1 MINTKREIRRIV
13 ILNCSTNHMFSIF
26 LLFSFF
32 LTFEYCSARDTIT
45 INNSL
50 KDEGV
55 NTIISAGENFELG
68 FFTPNGSSISRRYVG
83 IWYYKLNPQTV
94 VWVANRNNPL
104 RDSGGA
110 FAVAEDGNLRVLDKS
125 GKSYWGTNLERS
137 SSLHRT
143 VKLLDNGNLIV
154 CNEDQESHSVKILW
168 QSFANPTDTFL
179 PGMKMDE
186 TIALTSWTSNEDP
199 APGNFSFV
207 QDQGEKNQ
215 YIIWKRSLRYWKSSV
230 IGKLVGTSEMSSA
243 ISYFLSNF
251 TLKISPNNSV
261 PFITSSLYID
271 TRMVMTHWGQLQYLK
286 LDSEKIWSLFWV
298 EPRDRCSVFN
308 ACGNFGSCNSKYD
321 SMCKCLPGFLPNSI
335 ESWNA
340 GEYSGG
346 CSRKTNAC
354 GEDAKSDTFLSLK
367 MMKVGNP
374 DSQFNAKN
382 EVECK
387 SECLNNCHCYA
398 YSYED
403 TEKGSQGDSD
413 NAVCW
418 IWSEDLNNLQEEYEH
433 GYDLYVRVAF
443 SDIESTRRSCR
454 TCGTNFIP
462 YPLSTGPKCGDPMYF
477 SFYCNTSS
485 GQLDFENPGGTYQV
499 ISINPETQKFL
510 IHINGLSKCEGQSS
524 WDKLLRL
531 DRSSPFHLTDNCYAD
546 PSTFTSG
553 APMKHGIELELSW
566 EEPLE
571 PICSS
576 MLDCMEWPNSTCNT
590 TGDGNKRCLCT
601 TNFLWDGF
609 KLNCTLEGSHS
620 YQTDK
625 HMSLLEIIVVTLTTM
640 VILILLSSTLAYIY
654 LRKRRQENT
663 QESRGYVKKKSGI
676 NLYGSEKYI
685 RDMIESGRF
694 KEDDAQAIDI
704 PHFHLESILDATNN
718 FANVNKLG
726 QGGFGPVYKGK
737 FPGGQEMAVKRLSS
751 FSGQGLEEFK
761 NEVVLIAKL
770 QHRNLVKLL
779 GYCLEG
785 DEKMLIYEYM
795 PNRSLDA
802 FIFDRKQCGLLD
814 WDMRLKIILGIA
826 RGLLYLHEDSRLRI
840 IHRDLKASNILL
852 DEEMNPKISDFGL
865 ARIFG
870 GKETAANTER
880 VVGTYGYMSPEYAL
894 DGHFSVKSDVFSFGV
909 MVLEIISG
917 KRNTGFYQVEHEL
930 SLLGYAWHLWKVD
943 RVLDFMDQTLSDTWN
958 ADECLKYV
966 NVGLLCLQEDP
977 NERPTMSNVVF
988 MLSSESNTLPSP
1000 KEPAFVLRRCLSSRA
1015 STSSKVETFSRNE
1028 LTVTLE
1034 KGR

>member
-1 MINTKREIRRIV
+1 MINTKGEIRRIV
-13 ILNCSTNHMFSIF
+13 ILNCYTNHMFSIF

-32 LTFEYCSARDTIT
+32 ITFEYCSARDTIT

-110 FAVAEDGNLRVLDKS
+110 FVVAEDGNLRVLDKN

-154 CNEDQESHSVKILW
+154 CNGDQESHSVKILW

-186 TIALTSWTSNEDP
+186 TIGLTSWTSNEDP
-199 APGNFSFV
+199 APGNFSFE

-261 PFITSSLYID
+261 PFITSSLYSD

-286 LDSEKIWSLFWV
+286 LDSQKIWSLVWV

-321 SMCKCLPGFLPNSI
+321 SMCKCLPGFMPNSI

-346 CSRKTNAC
+346 CSRKTNVC
-354 GEDAKSDTFLSLK
+354 SEDAKSDTFLSLK

-413 NAVCW
+413 SAVCW
-418 IWSEDLNNLQEEYEH
+418 IWSEDLNNLQEEHEH
-433 GYDLYVRVAF
+433 GCDLHVRVAF
-443 SDIESTRRSCR
+443 SDIE
-454 TCGTNFIP
+454 
-462 YPLSTGPKCGDPMYF
+462 
-477 SFYCNTSS
+477 
-485 GQLDFENPGGTYQV
+485 
-499 ISINPETQKFL
+499 
-510 IHINGLSKCEGQSS
+510 
-524 WDKLLRL
+524 
-531 DRSSPFHLTDNCYAD
+531 
-546 PSTFTSG
+546 
-553 APMKHGIELELSW
+553 
-566 EEPLE
+566 
-571 PICSS
+571 
-576 MLDCMEWPNSTCNT
+576 
-590 TGDGNKRCLCT
+590 GN
-601 TNFLWDGF
+601 
-609 KLNCTLEGSHS
+609 HS

-625 HMSLLEIIVVTLTTM
+625 HMSLLEIIVVTLTAL
-640 VILILLSSTLAYIY
+640 VILILLSSTVTYIY
-654 LRKRRQENT
+654 LRKRNQENT

-676 NLYGSEKYI
+676 NMYGSEKYI

-751 FSGQGLEEFK
+751 CSGQGLEEFK

-779 GYCLEG
+779 GYCLEE

-802 FIFDRKQCGLLD
+802 FIFDRKRCGLLD

-909 MVLEIISG
+909 VVLEIISG

-943 RVLDFMDQTLSDTWN
+943 RVLDFMDQTLSDTCN

-1015 STSSKVETFSRNE
+1015 STSSKMETFSRNE

-1034 KGR
+1034 NGR

>member
-1 MINTKREIRRIV
+1 MVNTKEEIRRI
-13 ILNCSTNHMFSIF
+13 ISLKRFTNHMLSIF
-26 LLFSFF
+26 LLCSFF
-32 LTFEYCSARDTIT
+32 FTFEHCSARDTIT
-45 INNSL
+45 INNIL
-50 KDEGV
+50 KDEGG
-55 NTIISAGENFELG
+55 NTLISEGEKFELG
-68 FFTPNGSSISRRYVG
+68 FFTPNGSSSSRRYVG
-83 IWYYKLNPQTV
+83 IWYYQLNPQTI

-104 RDSGGA
+104 LDSGGA
-110 FAVAEDGNLRVLDKS
+110 FAVAEDGNLRVLDRN
-125 GKSYWGTNLERS
+125 GRSYWTTNLETS
-137 SSLHRT
+137 SSQHRT
-143 VKLLDNGNLIV
+143 VRLMDNGNLIV
-154 CNEDQESHSVKILW
+154 SHEDQENHSAKILW

-186 TIALTSWTSNEDP
+186 TLALTSWTSYDDP
-199 APGNFSFV
+199 APGNFTFE
-207 QDQGEKNQ
+207 QDQEVNQ

-251 TLKISPNNSV
+251 TSKISPNNSV
-261 PFITSSLYID
+261 PFITSSLYSD
-271 TRMVMTHWGQLQYLK
+271 TRMVMSYWGQLQYLK
-286 LDSEKIWSLFWV
+286 LDSEKIWSLVWV

-308 ACGNFGSCNSKYD
+308 SCGNFGSCNSKYD
-321 SMCKCLPGFLPNSI
+321 SMCKCLPGFKPNSI

-340 GEYSGG
+340 GEFSGG
-346 CSRKTNAC
+346 CSRKTNVC
-354 GEDAKSDTFLSLK
+354 SEDAKSDTFLSLK

-382 EVECK
+382 EEECK

-398 YSYED
+398 YSYADNEN
-403 TEKGSQGDSD
+403 GSQGDSN

-418 IWSEDLNNLQEEYEH
+418 IWSEDLNNLQEEYDD
-433 GYDLYVRVAF
+433 GCDLNVRVAF
-443 SDIESTRRSCR
+443 SDIESTGRSCR

-462 YPLSTGPKCGDPMYF
+462 YPLSTGPNCGDPMYF
-477 SFYCNTSS
+477 SFHCNISS
-485 GQLDFENPGGTYQV
+485 GQLDFETPEGTYQV
-499 ISINPETQKFL
+499 ISINAETQKFL
-510 IHINGLSKCEGQSS
+510 IHRKDLSNCEGQSS
-524 WDKLLRL
+524 RDELLHL
-531 DRSSPFHLTDNCYAD
+531 NQSSPFHLTGDCHAD
-546 PSTFTSG
+546 PITFTSG
-553 APMKHGIELELSW
+553 APVKHGVEIELSW
-566 EEPLE
+566 EAPLE
-571 PICSS
+571 PVCSS
-576 MLDCMEWPNSTCNT
+576 MLDCMDWPNSTCNT
-590 TGDGNKRCLCT
+590 TSNGKKRCLCN
-601 TNFLWDGF
+601 TNYLWDGF
-609 KLNCTLEGSHS
+609 KLNCTQEGNHS
-620 YQTDK
+620 YQTAK
-625 HMSLLEIIVVTLTTM
+625 HISLLEIIAVTFSTM
-640 VILILLSSTLAYIY
+640 IVLIVLSSAVTCVY
-654 LRKRRQENT
+654 LRKRRQAKAPEI
-663 QESRGYVKKKSGI
+663 RGYVQKDSGI
-676 NLYGSEKYI
+676 KLYDSERYI

-694 KEDDAQAIDI
+694 KEDNAQAIDV
-704 PHFHLESILDATNN
+704 PNFHLETILDATNN

-737 FPGGQEMAVKRLSS
+737 FPGGQEIAVKRLSTC
-751 FSGQGLEEFK
+751 SGQGLEEFK

-802 FIFDRKQCGLLD
+802 FIFDRKLCGQLD
-814 WDMRLKIILGIA
+814 WDIRLKIILGIA

-909 MVLEIISG
+909 VVLEIISG
-917 KRNTGFYQVEHEL
+917 KRNTGFYQVEYEL
-930 SLLGYAWHLWKVD
+930 SLLGYAWHLWKVG
-943 RVLDFMDQTLSDTWN
+943 RVLDFIDQTLCDTCN
-958 ADECLKYV
+958 EDECMKYV

-988 MLSSESNTLPSP
+988 MLGSESNSIPSP
-1000 KEPAFVLRRCLSSRA
+1000 KEPAFVVRRCLSSRA

-1034 KGR
+1034 DGR